1 LSQLNQYLRLR
12 HKPSQ
17 KELEKLGFYNAKEL
31 KWFEEEVLE
40 YLIFYFQK
48 GFFLNKI
55 LKNSNLDIP
64 RNSIKELIEFSFL
77 KFVSRQEIKF
87 SNYLSKWTRQIR
99 ITSIENPIILNN
111 HIEGKILWKETFKE
125 RNYLDYPQSIKF
137 VCNSYKNSFDS
148 TENCLIKSF
157 LIYLKDLIE
166 YNLKP
171 YLKKKLK
178 KDDWRYHAVLIHNSI
193 IKIINNFYMQEVTLK
208 KNLWKDSVS
217 LSITLKSCY
226 RNNHFI
232 LSLANLLNDLK
243 TLRNKELIKLFLIDQ
258 IIKPNENKTAE
269 LYVLFTIIKKLSEIP
284 NGSEE
289 FYTIKQKNLTDTNYI
304 YAKSF
309 DNKEVKVYYQ
319 LGPKWAKIKNLENSL
334 YAKTLKSY
342 GLRNI
347 SLHPDVLLEIRN
359 GKNRKI
365 IIIEVKNSKE
375 PQYLRKGLHQLCN
388 YHKLLKLEEGFKD
401 KSYILNK
408 IGILIVKEIPEK
420 WTSEDQEGPKEIKVL
435 DFKQLK
441 ELNLKSIL
449 QTS

>member
-1 LSQLNQYLRLR
+1 MSQLNQYLRLS
-12 HKPSQ
+12 HKSNH
-17 KELEKLGFYNAKEL
+17 KELEELGFQIVKEL

-48 GFFLNKI
+48 GYFINKI
-55 LKNSNLDIP
+55 LINSNLNIP

-77 KFVSRQEIKF
+77 KFISKQEIKF
-87 SNYLSKWTRQIR
+87 RNFLSKWTCKIR
-99 ITSIENPIILNN
+99 INSIENPIILNN
-111 HIEGKILWKETFKE
+111 HIEGKILWKQTFKE
-125 RNYLDYPQSIKF
+125 RNYLDYPKSIKF

-157 LIYLKDLIE
+157 LIYLKQLFE
-166 YNLKP
+166 YHLKSF
-171 YLKKKLK
+171 LNKKLR
-178 KDDWRYHAVLIHNSI
+178 KDDWRYHAVMIYNSI
-193 IKIINNFYMQEVTLK
+193 LRIINNFYMQEVTLK
-208 KNLWKDSVS
+208 KNLWKDRVS

-226 RNNHFI
+226 KNNHFI

-243 TLRNKELIKLFLIDQ
+243 NLRNKELIKLFLIDQ
-258 IIKPNENKTAE
+258 IIKPNEAKTAE

-289 FYTIKQKNLTDTNYI
+289 FHTIKQYLTDTNYV

-309 DNKEVKVYYQ
+309 DNKKVKVYYQ
-319 LGPKWAKIKNLENSL
+319 LGPKWAKIKYLENSL
-334 YAKTLKSY
+334 YAKTLKSF
-342 GLRNI
+342 GLTNI

-359 GKNRKI
+359 GRNRKI

-388 YHKLLKLEEGFKD
+388 YHKLLKLEEEFKD

-408 IGILIVKEIPEK
+408 VGILIVKEIPEK